1 MVMIDEGAGPFCL
14 QGTGTGQRAV
24 TDRVRR
30 IYRQIQAVVIS
41 PQSFFVRN
49 QTVERP
55 VDIVAE
61 SCEKDLQR
69 GIWIMKKISS
79 YIWDYKFSYLGAIA
93 SLLIAVTL
101 DMMGPRLMALVV
113 DDVIVGGN
121 ITELKYLL
129 LGFLGVGIGRC
140 VFQYVKE
147 YTFDKNGIRISADMR
162 RDLFRHVQGLSADF
176 FDRTNTGELMARVK
190 EDIDRIWDAIG
201 YVGMLLIEV
210 IYHTSIILISMYL
223 LNWKLALLPTAA
235 MLMCGT
241 IALLMERKLGKV
253 YEEISEENA
262 KLNTVAEENLAGVRT
277 VKAFAREK
285 HEIGKFLSHN
295 KRYYELNMQQSR
307 VFVRYYPFFSV
318 VSKVLPILTILVGG
332 GFVIKGQM
340 TLGQMTAFVEY
351 STNIVWPM
359 EMLGW
364 LTNSFSA
371 AVASNKKVRK
381 IYEEKPTITENA
393 EPVRIEQVAGKV
405 CFDHVSFHKADM
417 YEILHDISFTVE
429 AGRTLGIMG
438 ATGAGKTSIVQLLQR
453 MYDATEGAIYL
464 DDVNI
469 KELSLEQLR
478 TSVNFVMQDVFLFS
492 DTINDNIKLGKKE
505 RLDFKTVRRASVQA
519 QASDFIERMEETYD
533 TVIGERGVGL
543 SGGQKQRI
551 SIARA
556 LAKRDPI
563 LVLDD
568 STSALDMET
577 EQMIQQTLRELE
589 GTTKII
595 IAHRISAVR
604 HADEIIVLENGSIA
618 ERGTHEELLAKRGLY
633 FETYE
638 SQYGD
643 MDTAAILQQTIN
655 LLPETGNSKETVT
668 EAEKQKG
675 GETYGSQLI

>member
-1 MVMIDEGAGPFCL
+1 
-14 QGTGTGQRAV
+14 
-24 TDRVRR
+24 
-30 IYRQIQAVVIS
+30 
-41 PQSFFVRN
+41 
-49 QTVERP
+49 
-55 VDIVAE
+55 
-61 SCEKDLQR
+61 
-69 GIWIMKKISS
+69 MKKISS
-79 YIWDYKFSYLGAIA
+79 YIWDYKFSYLAAIA

-121 ITELKYLL
+121 IAELKYLL

-140 VFQYVKE
+140 LFQYAKE

-162 RDLFRHVQGLSADF
+162 RDLFRHVQGLSAEF

-235 MLMCGT
+235 MLLCGT
-241 IALLMERKLGKV
+241 IALLMERKLGQV

-295 KRYYELNMQQSR
+295 KRYYELNMQQSK

-381 IYEEKPTITENA
+381 IYEERPTITETA
-393 EPVRIEQVAGKV
+393 EPVRIEQVAGKIR
-405 CFDHVSFHKADM
+405 FDHVSFHKADLH
-417 YEILHDISFTVE
+417 EILHDISFTVE
-429 AGRTLGIMG
+429 AGKTLGIMG

-469 KELSLEQLR
+469 KELSLAQLR
-478 TSVNFVMQDVFLFS
+478 TSVSYVMQDVFLFS
-492 DTINDNIKLGKKE
+492 DTINDNIKLGKKDF
-505 RLDFKTVRRASVQA
+505 LDFRTVRRASAQA
-519 QASDFIERMEETYD
+519 QASDFIERMEDTYD

-556 LAKRDPI
+556 LAKKDPV
-563 LVLDD
+563 LVMDD

-589 GTTKII
+589 NTTKII

-604 HADEIIVLENGSIA
+604 HADEIIVLEDGAIA

-633 FETYE
+633 YETYE
-638 SQYGD
+638 SQYGQVSANNED
-643 MDTAAILQQTIN
+643 VLQDREEVQASVNNEDALQGREAVQKTEMKGIVTADARQT
-655 LLPETGNSKETVT
+655 
-668 EAEKQKG
+668 KG
-675 GETYGSQLI
+675 GETDGSQLV

>member
-1 MVMIDEGAGPFCL
+1 
-14 QGTGTGQRAV
+14 
-24 TDRVRR
+24 
-30 IYRQIQAVVIS
+30 
-41 PQSFFVRN
+41 
-49 QTVERP
+49 
-55 VDIVAE
+55 
-61 SCEKDLQR
+61 
-69 GIWIMKKISS
+69 MKKISS
-79 YIWDYKFSYLGAIA
+79 YIWDYKIPYLAAIA

-101 DMMGPRLMALVV
+101 DMLGPRLMALVV

-121 ITELKYLL
+121 IGELKYLL
-129 LGFLGVGIGRC
+129 LGFLGVGVGRC
-140 VFQYVKE
+140 VFQYAKE
-147 YTFDKNGIRISADMR
+147 YTFDKNGAKISGDMR
-162 RDLFRHVQGLSADF
+162 RDLFRHIQGLSADF

-190 EDIDRIWDAIG
+190 EDVDRIWDAIG

-223 LNWKLALLPTAA
+223 INWKLALLPTAA
-235 MLMCGT
+235 MVLCGT
-241 IALLMERKLGKV
+241 IALIMERKLGQV

-262 KLNTVAEENLAGVRT
+262 TLNTVAEENLAGVRT

-285 HEIGKFLSHN
+285 FEIGKFLSHN
-295 KRYYELNMQQSR
+295 KRYYELNMQQSK
-307 VFVRYYPFFSV
+307 VFVRYYPCFSV
-318 VSKVLPILTILVGG
+318 VSKVLPILTILIGG
-332 GFVIKGQM
+332 GFVINGEM

-371 AVASNKKVRK
+371 AVASNKKIRK
-381 IYEEKPTITENA
+381 IYGERPSIVELT
-393 EPVRIEQVAGKV
+393 EPVKIERVAGKV

-429 AGRTLGIMG
+429 AGKTLGIMG

-464 DDVNI
+464 DDVDI
-469 KELSLEQLR
+469 RELSLEQLR
-478 TSVNFVMQDVFLFS
+478 TSVSYVMQDVFLFS

-505 RLDFKTVRRASVQA
+505 YIDFRTVRRASVQA
-519 QASDFIERMEETYD
+519 QASGFIERMEDTYD

-563 LVLDD
+563 LVMDD

-577 EQMIQQTLRELE
+577 EQMIQQTLKELE
-589 GTTKII
+589 NTTKII

-604 HADEIIVLENGSIA
+604 HADEIIVLENGAIA

-633 FETYE
+633 YETYE
-638 SQYGD
+638 SQYGEITQMPEQKGTGLSQD
-643 MDTAAILQQTIN
+643 AEQEWGNTVSAITAA
-655 LLPETGNSKETVT
+655 GHR
-668 EAEKQKG
+668 KG
-675 GETYGSQLI
+675 GDEDGSQLV

>member
-1 MVMIDEGAGPFCL
+1 
-14 QGTGTGQRAV
+14 
-24 TDRVRR
+24 
-30 IYRQIQAVVIS
+30 
-41 PQSFFVRN
+41 
-49 QTVERP
+49 
-55 VDIVAE
+55 
-61 SCEKDLQR
+61 
-69 GIWIMKKISS
+69 MKKISS
-79 YIWDYKFSYLGAIA
+79 YIWEYRVPYLIAIA

-101 DMMGPRLMALVV
+101 DMMGPRLTARVV

-121 ITELKYLL
+121 IGELKYLL
-129 LGFLGVGIGRC
+129 LGFLGIGLGRC

-147 YTFDKNGIRISADMR
+147 YTFDKNGTKISGDMR
-162 RDLFRHVQGLSADF
+162 RDLFRHIQGLSADF
-176 FDRTNTGELMARVK
+176 FDRNNTGELMARVK
-190 EDIDRIWDAIG
+190 EDVDRIWDAMS
-201 YVGMLLIEV
+201 YVSMLLIEV
-210 IYHTSIILISMYL
+210 IYHTSIILVCMYM
-223 LNWKLALLPTAA
+223 LNWKLALIPTAA
-235 MLMCGT
+235 MLLCGF
-241 IALLMERKLGKV
+241 IAVIMERKLGKV

-262 KLNTVAEENLAGVRT
+262 VLNTVAEENLAGVRT

-285 HEIGKFLSHN
+285 FEIGKFLSHN
-295 KRYYELNMQQSR
+295 KRYYDLNMEQSK
-307 VFVRYYPFFSV
+307 VFVRYYPCFSV
-318 VSKVLPILTILVGG
+318 VTKVLPLLTILVGG
-332 GFVIKGQM
+332 KIVIDGEM
-340 TLGQMTAFVEY
+340 TLGQLTAFVEY

-371 AVASNKKVRK
+371 AVASNKKIKK
-381 IYEEKPTITENA
+381 IYEEKPSVVESTN
-393 EPVRIEQVAGKV
+393 PVKLEKVAGKV
-405 CFDHVSFHKADM
+405 CFDHVSFHKADQ

-453 MYDATEGAIYL
+453 MYDATDGAVYL

-469 KELSLEQLR
+469 KDMSLEQLR
-478 TSVNFVMQDVFLFS
+478 TSVSYVMQDVFLFS

-505 RLDFKTVRRASVQA
+505 YIDFKTVRKASKQA
-519 QASDFIERMEETYD
+519 QASGFIERMDEAYD

-556 LAKRDPI
+556 LAKRDPV

-577 EQMIQQTLRELE
+577 EHLIQQTLKTLE
-589 GTTKII
+589 NTTKII

-604 HADEIIVLENGSIA
+604 HADEIIVLDGGAIA

-633 FETYE
+633 YETYE

-643 MDTAAILQQTIN
+643 IQ
-655 LLPETGNSKETVT
+655 T
-668 EAEKQKG
+668 EAAV
-675 GETYGSQLI
+675 